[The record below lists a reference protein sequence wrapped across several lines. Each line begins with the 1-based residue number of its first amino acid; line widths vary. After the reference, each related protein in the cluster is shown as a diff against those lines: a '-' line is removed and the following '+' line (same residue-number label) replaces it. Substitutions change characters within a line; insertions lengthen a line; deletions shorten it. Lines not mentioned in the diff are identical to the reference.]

1 MTRSFPISMIALALY
16 LGIAMAPGL
25 STGASLELTGPPGTL
40 ISIDDEI
47 IGTLPLAEPIKIRT
61 GDHTLVASLQGA
73 ELFERNVSVHKSNE
87 QLTIHVR
94 LSPMSRRSA
103 VLSSLVLAG
112 SGQRYEGH
120 SKMGWGL
127 TLAEV
132 GGLAFALISDSQVQN
147 HKNDYLLAQDVYNNA
162 ITQTDIDAARVDMQ
176 TIFDDMDSAV
186 SQRDA
191 ALMIAVGAVAVSVI
205 DAFVR
210 FPALDA
216 GLDLNTVGP
225 FETASASTTPDP
237 GFHVALSWGF

>member
-1 MTRSFPISMIALALY
+1 MTRSIPISMIALALC
-16 LGIAMAPGL
+16 LGITMAPDL
-25 STGASLELTGPPGTL
+25 STGASLELIGPPGTL
-40 ISIDDEI
+40 ISIDDEV
-47 IGTLPLAEPIKIRT
+47 IGTLPLAEAVNIRT
-61 GDHTLVASLQGA
+61 GDYIIVASLPGA
-73 ELFERNVSVHKSNE
+73 EPFVRNISVHRSNE
-87 QLTIHVR
+87 QLTLHVR

-103 VLSSLVLAG
+103 VLSSLMIAG
-112 SGQRYEGH
+112 AGQRYEGH

-162 ITQTDIDAARVDMQ
+162 ITQADIDAARVDMQ
-176 TIFDDMDSAV
+176 AIFDDMDSAV

-191 ALMIAVGAVAVSVI
+191 AMMVAVGAVVVSVI

-210 FPALDA
+210 FPALDT
-216 GLDLNTVGP
+216 GFDLNTVGP
-225 FETASASTTPDP
+225 FETTSASTTPDP